1 MRTIGAYVPSLGI
14 DFGTTNSSAAWHD
27 PRTGEVEV
35 ILNAEGQPKT
45 PSVVHFDENDVLVG
59 EPVESL
65 IQDVSTDKAR
75 RDEIFRNTVAG
86 IKRNLLSPPRIALPG
101 GRYVRPVGVAAE
113 ILKKLKRD
121 AEEGHFH
128 EEVNRAVITC
138 PAEFNVLQRQKVE
151 ESARLAGFDEVALLE
166 EPAAGALAYARAG
179 LDVGSHV
186 LVYDLGG
193 GTFDL
198 AVLDNEGESF
208 QVAMEPKGMERCGG
222 EDFDLA
228 LYHYCDEVAREN
240 LGRPISLTG
249 AVDLTFL
256 GACRR
261 RKESLTFRERGK
273 FNQYLSSEN
282 GPVYFEH
289 EVDRATFE
297 ELIGEYVE
305 STTRLTKEILDQAHA
320 AGHEVDTVVLVGG
333 SVRVPLVV
341 RMLNETLPVS
351 PLGFD
356 KRDVAVAL
364 GAAHYTN
371 ILWGEKLTPKPPKTD
386 APVSVTPPQIQQYRA
401 AVEAVSGK
409 KLNRVEV
416 DRLEATADGLGVSRE
431 EAREIEVRVLGD
443 STEDLLLLRYHQAV
457 EMAWA
462 DGKLSGL
469 EVEWLGA
476 LADELGLGGD
486 RASSVESEVMGDFKE
501 TVFGRQIPPA
511 GASGSRG
518 EFALAHTLTG
528 HSREVH
534 SVAFS
539 PDGRFLA
546 SGASDHMVM
555 GWDVQDGQTVGAL
568 AGHTGRV
575 NSVTFSPD
583 GRLIASGGFDKSVRI
598 WKLPNGEP
606 FRILHHSDWVFCVA
620 IGEDG
625 RLLASGGADAE
636 ITLWSLETGEPLRT
650 LGGHTHWVLSAAIFS
665 GGRLIASGS
674 ADGTAR
680 VRDLGSDETLHVFEH
695 PGWVR
700 SVAVDPDGRLLATGG
715 EDGVIRSWSLEDGGL
730 LYAVAGHSGP
740 ALSVA
745 VSPDGRLIFSG
756 GVDGKIK
763 VWNSRTGEPLSI
775 LPGHPE
781 GTASV
786 AISAEGR
793 RLASGGYDHAV
804 KIWKGVSVSAGG
816 RSYAPPSSMS
826 AQVMPPDLPD

>member
-1 MRTIGAYVPSLGI
+1 M
-14 DFGTTNSSAAWHD
+14 
-27 PRTGEVEV
+27 
-35 ILNAEGQPKT
+35 
-45 PSVVHFDENDVLVG
+45 
-59 EPVESL
+59 
-65 IQDVSTDKAR
+65 R
-75 RDEIFRNTVAG
+75 RDEIFRNTVAS

-121 AEEGHFH
+121 AEDGHFH
-128 EEVNRAVITC
+128 EEVNRVVITC

-179 LDVGSHV
+179 LDVGNHV

-240 LGRPISLTG
+240 LGRPISLSR

-261 RKESLTFRERGK
+261 RKESLTYRDRGK

-282 GPVYFEH
+282 GPIYFEH

-305 STTRLTKEILDQAHA
+305 TTTRLTTEILDQAQA

-341 RMLNETLPVS
+341 RTLEETLPVS

-371 ILWGEKLTPKPPKTD
+371 ILWGEKPTPKPPRTD
-386 APVSVTPPQIQQYRA
+386 APVTATPPHLQQYRV
-401 AVEAVSGK
+401 AVEAVRGK
-409 KLNRVEV
+409 KLNRVEA
-416 DRLEATADGLGVSRE
+416 DRLEASADQLGVSRE
-431 EAREIEVRVLGD
+431 EAREVEVRILGD
-443 STEDLLLLRYHQAV
+443 SKEDLLLRRYHQAV

-469 EVEWLGA
+469 EAEWLGA
-476 LADELGLGGD
+476 LADELGLERHRTSG
-486 RASSVESEVMGDFKE
+486 VESEVMGDVKE
-501 TVFGRQIPPA
+501 AVLGRQIPPT
-511 GASGSRG
+511 GTSGSRG
-518 EFALAHTLTG
+518 EVVLAHTLTG

-546 SGASDHMVM
+546 SGASDHVVM
-555 GWDVQDGQTVGAL
+555 GWDVQSGQSVGAL

-583 GRLIASGGFDKSVRI
+583 GRLIASGGFDRSVRI

-606 FRILHHSDWVFCVA
+606 FHKLGHSDWVFCVA

-636 ITLWSLETGEPLRT
+636 ITLWNLETGEPLRT
-650 LGGHTHWVLSAAIFS
+650 LGGHTHWVLSVVFFSEGRLLAS
-665 GGRLIASGS
+665 GG

-680 VRDLGSDETLHVFEH
+680 VRDLGTDETLHIFEH

-700 SVAVDPDGRLLATGG
+700 SVAVGPDERLLATGG
-715 EDGVIRSWSLEDGGL
+715 EDGVIRTWSLEDGRL

-745 VSPDGRLIFSG
+745 VSSDGRQILSG
-756 GVDGKIK
+756 GADGKIK

-775 LPGHPE
+775 LSGHPE

-786 AISAEGR
+786 AIGAEGR
-793 RLASGGYDHAV
+793 LLASGGYDRAV
-804 KIWKGVSVSAGG
+804 KIWRWVSGSAGG
-816 RSYAPPSSMS
+816 GSDAPPSTMS